1 MRHQTS
7 SWRTICGANSVSVA
21 SVHVA
26 AQIYLSRYVSHDG
39 QRQGRPSRAGQV
51 AVIPYADFTYFVLLL
66 YVAVPTVILGVFGRA
81 GWRWALLVTTVMLLV
96 QYHDVLHLGAPFR
109 TRNLARIGVRLV
121 AMADRA
127 RLRRRRRARR
137 LAVLR
142 RNRLSVLPLALAK
155 VIPLVS
161 PETQFGFLGISYVT
175 FRALD
180 IVFCL
185 RDGVIARPGPV
196 DLFMFLFFFPTISA
210 GPIDRY
216 RRFAPDWR
224 KTRSRAEFLADLDGA
239 VHHFFR
245 GLLYKFISLR

>member
-1 MRHQTS
+1 M
-7 SWRTICGANSVSVA
+7 
-21 SVHVA
+21 
-26 AQIYLSRYVSHDG
+26 
-39 QRQGRPSRAGQV
+39 
-51 AVIPYADFTYFVLLL
+51 IPYADFTYFVLLL
-66 YVAVPTVILGVFGRA
+66 YVAVPTVILGLFGRA

-96 QYHDVLHLGAPFR
+96 QYQDVLHLRAHFPVREIWLVLAFALWQWLIVRAFAGAG
-109 TRNLARIGVRLV
+109 ARAGWLFYVAIG
-121 AMADRA
+121 
-127 RLRRRRRARR
+127 
-137 LAVLR
+137 
-142 RNRLSVLPLALAK
+142 LSVLPLALAK

-161 PETQFGFLGISYVT
+161 PKTQFGFLGISYVT

-185 RDGVIARPGPV
+185 RDGVIARPGTV

-224 KTRSRAEFLADLDGA
+224 KTRSRAEFLSDLDSA

-245 GLLYKFISLR
+245 GLLYKFILAALIEQHWLKASSAQRELRCAGQLHVCLQFLFVLRFRRI